1 MLTVILAYAD
11 DAGMLTVILAYADGA
26 GMLTVILAY
35 ADGAGM
41 LTVILAYA
49 DDTEKRNL
57 RRNSRNVK
65 SFLMKN
71 GLRVREPDRTAN

>member
-1 MLTVILAYAD
+1 MGEEWEHKVTGMLTVILAYAD
-11 DAGMLTVILAYADGA
+11 DAGMLTVILAYADD
-26 GMLTVILAY
+26 T
-35 ADGAGM
+35 GM

-65 SFLMKN
+65 SF
-71 GLRVREPDRTAN
+71 

>member
-1 MLTVILAYAD
+1 
-11 DAGMLTVILAYADGA
+11 MLTVILAYADGA

-65 SFLMKN
+65 SF
-71 GLRVREPDRTAN
+71 